1 MSIVTSSHPSI
12 AGTTDSTLVNV
23 VTMMLEDRNKDL
35 LEPVMGSSSSSPA
48 KERERATIGSARQA
62 GAKVYDLN
70 FVLQNVFIIAVLFI
84 DKHTI
89 KRTFE
94 RQSIS

>member
-1 MSIVTSSHPSI
+1 M
-12 AGTTDSTLVNV
+12 
-23 VTMMLEDRNKDL
+23 
-35 LEPVMGSSSSSPA
+35 LEPVIGSSSSSPA

-62 GAKVYDLN
+62 SAKVYGLN
-70 FVLQNVFIIAVLFI
+70 FVLQIVFIIAVLFI
-84 DKHTI
+84 DKRTI